1 MIALKDLK
9 DVVVKIEDL
18 NKTNMCFENKHDSPH
33 DINLMLNELDN
44 MHRLL
49 EELQQ
54 KYIIKLGISKIN
66 R

>member
-9 DVVVKIEDL
+9 DVVVKIENL
-18 NKTNMCFENKHDSPH
+18 NKTNMCFENKYDSPH
-33 DINLMLNELDN
+33 DISLMLSELDN